1 MKGILTE
8 RPRKNVLTKDDIA
21 YMMDPSVLKLDTTI
35 DDVKH
40 MVEVCKKYGCGTCF
54 CWPCYYP
61 ELVELLEDA
70 EVTKFGTSLAFP
82 SGQESTKTKVY
93 LAKDWAPLEPATN
106 DMQMNVGWLKA
117 GLYDLVL
124 NDIKAVREATPG
136 VPLKVIIEAMLLTDE
151 EIAKAAELCVEAG
164 ADYVKTG
171 SGFSVGKPTTVH
183 HVKVIK
189 DTIGD
194 RAYIKVAG
202 GVRDLNT
209 LLKMYKVGAT
219 RFGIGCAAA
228 EKILAEVDALGG
240 EINLDDV
247 VIEESEL

>member
-8 RPRKNVLTKDDIA
+8 KPRKEVLTKEDIA

-35 DDVKH
+35 HDVEH

-61 ELVELLEDA
+61 QLVELLEDA
-70 EVTKFGTSLAFP
+70 EITKFGTSLGFP
-82 SGQESTKTKVY
+82 TGQETTETKVF
-93 LAKDWAPLEPATN
+93 LANQFMALDPATN

-117 GLYDLVL
+117 GLDDLVYE
-124 NDIKAVREATPG
+124 DIKAVREATPG
-136 VPLKVIIEAMLLTDE
+136 VPLKVIMEVMLLTDD
-151 EIAKAAELCVEAG
+151 EIRRACELAIKAG

-171 SGFSVGKPTTVH
+171 SGFSANPTTIH
-183 HVKVIK
+183 HVKVIM

-194 RAYIKVAG
+194 RAKLKVAG
-202 GVRDLNT
+202 GVRDLST
-209 LLKMYKVGAT
+209 LLKMYKLGAT
-219 RFGIGCAAA
+219 RFGIGCASA

-240 EINLDDV
+240 SININDI
-247 VIEESEL
+247 VIEDSEL

>member
-21 YMMDPSVLKLDTTI
+21 FMMDPSVLKLDTTI
-35 DDVKH
+35 NDVKH
-40 MVEVCKKYGCGTCF
+40 MVEVCKIYGCGTCF

-61 ELVELLEDA
+61 ELVKLLEDA
-70 EVTKFGTSLAFP
+70 PVTKFGTSLGFP
-82 SGQESTKTKVY
+82 TGQETTETKVF
-93 LAKDWAPLEPATN
+93 LAHQFMALDPATN

-117 GLYDLVL
+117 GLDDLVL

-151 EIAKAAELCVEAG
+151 EIRRASELAIKGG
-164 ADYVKTG
+164 ANYVKTG
-171 SGFSVGKPTTVH
+171 SGFSVGKPTTLH

-194 RAYIKVAG
+194 RAKLKVAG
-202 GVRDLNT
+202 GVRDLDT
-209 LLKMYKVGAT
+209 LLKMYKLGAD
-219 RFGIGCAAA
+219 RFGIGCASA
-228 EKILAEVDALGG
+228 EKILADVDALGG
-240 EINLDDV
+240 SINLDDI
-247 VIEESEL
+247 VINESEL